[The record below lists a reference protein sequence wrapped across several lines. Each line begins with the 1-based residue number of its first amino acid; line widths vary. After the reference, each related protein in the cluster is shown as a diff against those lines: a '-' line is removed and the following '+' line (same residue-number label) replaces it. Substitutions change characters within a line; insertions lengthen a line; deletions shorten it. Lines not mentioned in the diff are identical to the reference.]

1 MNAIPFSALRVG
13 EIFSLQKSMIVP
25 CVKVSNR
32 LCGARSVGFDGQPI
46 GFDQFNTVVLGNGVT
61 TMVTNST
68 EVFLLDAELF
78 FTRGSSSHISIS
90 R

>member
-1 MNAIPFSALRVG
+1 MNAVPFSALRVG

-25 CVKVSNR
+25 CVKVSN
-32 LCGARSVGFDGQPI
+32 CSYGVRSIGFGGEPI
-46 GFDQFNTVVLGNGVT
+46 GFDQFNTVILGNGVT
-61 TMVTNST
+61 TMVTDST

-78 FTRGSSSHISIS
+78 FTRDSSSHISIS